1 MNLPFGAVAQL
12 WRVLFSLDLHA
23 EKSMCVCLFVRLAG
37 DGDVLA
43 CFRLLFFIVCNTY
56 TVLYIATMRNAVFN
70 LECLIVMKEQQGKK
84 TKLDFRFISG
94 LGVPQG
100 CLLVPL
106 LKWTWGS
113 GVGRFWLRRAG
124 VANAAWG
131 PWASI
136 PHPHPPKCVL
146 SLFTLPR
153 SLWNAPLQTCNLNY
167 AYWIQFKDQPFES
180 Q

>member
-1 MNLPFGAVAQL
+1 
-12 WRVLFSLDLHA
+12 
-23 EKSMCVCLFVRLAG
+23 MCVCLFVRLAG

-43 CFRLLFFIVCNTY
+43 CFRLLFFIVCNMY

-106 LKWTWGS
+106 LK
-113 GVGRFWLRRAG
+113 
-124 VANAAWG
+124 
-131 PWASI
+131 
-136 PHPHPPKCVL
+136 
-146 SLFTLPR
+146 
-153 SLWNAPLQTCNLNY
+153 
-167 AYWIQFKDQPFES
+167 
-180 Q
+180 